1 MKKVNKIKLAFATCL
16 LGLLLFITAAGSS
29 CKDAPAQNPSPK
41 EEETGSSKQETG
53 ESDSTEAEA
62 DPTAI
67 SEETEGALASLE
79 SSSEEP
85 IHVTGISFDDPS
97 DVTLRIGQ
105 TSARLRATV
114 TLKKELEYSR
124 DDIRFVSKD
133 PEIAVINC
141 VNSLYGE
148 YYFLRLRHSA
158 KAKHMSMRNRRTG
171 QLRRRR
177 SG

>member
-1 MKKVNKIKLAFATCL
+1 MKKMNKIKLAFATCL

-85 IHVTGISFDDPS
+85 IHVT
-97 DVTLRIGQ
+97 
-105 TSARLRATV
+105 
-114 TLKKELEYSR
+114 
-124 DDIRFVSKD
+124 
-133 PEIAVINC
+133 
-141 VNSLYGE
+141 
-148 YYFLRLRHSA
+148 
-158 KAKHMSMRNRRTG
+158 
-171 QLRRRR
+171 
-177 SG
+177 

>member
-62 DPTAI
+62 EADPTAI

-85 IHVTGISFDDPS
+85 IHVT
-97 DVTLRIGQ
+97 
-105 TSARLRATV
+105 
-114 TLKKELEYSR
+114 
-124 DDIRFVSKD
+124 
-133 PEIAVINC
+133 
-141 VNSLYGE
+141 
-148 YYFLRLRHSA
+148 
-158 KAKHMSMRNRRTG
+158 
-171 QLRRRR
+171 
-177 SG
+177 